1 MGQITAAGRLPPAK
15 VLVIGAGV
23 AGLSAIASA
32 KNLGAVVR
40 CFGTR
45 PATKEQVESLG
56 GQFLTVS
63 LLAVRRNAGRRGRVA
78 ILPGTF
84 ILLRI
89 FRSDRQ
95 SELPSKRKHWY
106 IKVVLVLRHSS
117 KHKPGIVIHCTRNL
131 PLWLRPCMRGLP
143 WAPEHKHKK
152 THDPAAIRKVIH
164 QTTI

>member
-40 CFGTR
+40 CFDTR

-63 LLAVRRNAGRRGRVA
+63 VEEDGSAAGGYA
-78 ILPGTF
+78 KEMSAEF
-84 ILLRI
+84 
-89 FRSDRQ
+89 Q
-95 SELPSKRKHWY
+95 KAQMELTAK
-106 IKVVLVLRHSS
+106 
-117 KHKPGIVIHCTRNL
+117 
-131 PLWLRPCMRGLP
+131 
-143 WAPEHKHKK
+143 
-152 THDPAAIRKVIH
+152 
-164 QTTI
+164 